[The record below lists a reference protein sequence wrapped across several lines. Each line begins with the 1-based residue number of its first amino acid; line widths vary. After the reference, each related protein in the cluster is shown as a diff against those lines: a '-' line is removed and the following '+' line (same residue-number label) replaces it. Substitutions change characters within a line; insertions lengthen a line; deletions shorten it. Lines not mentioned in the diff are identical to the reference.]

1 MDNVPELPISRR
13 RALLVACALLAV
25 LLLAASLVVRSAWP
39 GIACAAGLAAA
50 SSAFVRPERAGLL
63 VACSAVLAGAW
74 WGSMRLAVL
83 DRSLLAARI
92 GWAETSLVTV
102 TGPPR
107 RGRFEL
113 RLPARVSRFGLLQ
126 IDEPVLLELP
136 RGRAPPL
143 GARLEVLGELVR
155 PRGSSHGFDESRWLR
170 RQGVHVVLRG
180 DRWRIVG
187 RRGGLPG
194 FADRLRGWLGRSAAR
209 GLTGER
215 RGIVEGVVLG
225 DDAGL
230 SDELRRDF
238 RASGLYHLLAVSG
251 QNVALVAGSALLLA
265 WLLGVPRLLG
275 EIGALAAIGAY
286 VLAVGAQPSVVRA
299 AVAGALGSLA
309 WITARQKDRWHFLLL
324 GARRRAARRRRPP
337 RRRLC
342 LAPVPPELKPVYLI
356 TGSDHPKVARAVRR
370 LRDRVGR
377 EAAETLSAAE
387 SSGEDAVGACNA
399 LGLFGEGTRLVVV
412 EEVERW
418 RAAAVKEVTGYL
430 GNPAPGT
437 VLALVGDGIKADA
450 PLAKACAKAGDVLR
464 YEAPRKRDL
473 PSWVVDQLTR
483 RSARADP
490 DACRALAE
498 LVGDDLEALA
508 AEVEKLATWAGGE
521 TIGVSDVE
529 LLAIPRAEASVFAL
543 TDAWGRRDLAA
554 VLRACDALLERSQ
567 REPTST
573 AARRRRVKVLTVD
586 R

>member
-1 MDNVPELPISRR
+1 
-13 RALLVACALLAV
+13 
-25 LLLAASLVVRSAWP
+25 
-39 GIACAAGLAAA
+39 
-50 SSAFVRPERAGLL
+50 
-63 VACSAVLAGAW
+63 
-74 WGSMRLAVL
+74 
-83 DRSLLAARI
+83 
-92 GWAETSLVTV
+92 
-102 TGPPR
+102 
-107 RGRFEL
+107 
-113 RLPARVSRFGLLQ
+113 
-126 IDEPVLLELP
+126 
-136 RGRAPPL
+136 
-143 GARLEVLGELVR
+143 
-155 PRGSSHGFDESRWLR
+155 
-170 RQGVHVVLRG
+170 
-180 DRWRIVG
+180 
-187 RRGGLPG
+187 
-194 FADRLRGWLGRSAAR
+194 
-209 GLTGER
+209 
-215 RGIVEGVVLG
+215 
-225 DDAGL
+225 
-230 SDELRRDF
+230 
-238 RASGLYHLLAVSG
+238 
-251 QNVALVAGSALLLA
+251 
-265 WLLGVPRLLG
+265 
-275 EIGALAAIGAY
+275 
-286 VLAVGAQPSVVRA
+286 
-299 AVAGALGSLA
+299 
-309 WITARQKDRWHFLLL
+309 
-324 GARRRAARRRRPP
+324 
-337 RRRLC
+337 

-418 RAAAVKEVTGYL
+418 RAADVKEVTGYL

-529 LLAIPRAEASVFAL
+529 LLVVPRAEASVFAL

-567 REPTST
+567 RELTSIAGLLASHVAKVRACQKL
-573 AARRRRVKVLTVD
+573 AAEGVRPRDAASRLKMHPFAAEKAFAQAANFSVEELRAATVRLAALD
-586 R
+586 AALKGRSRLSGELELARALVDITGGREAAVATPA